1 MLMCDKKF
9 ARILFITKGI
19 NVLCTVAVVTEKSA
33 TFAYVYRI
41 RLGTCKACDDTCSN
55 NSPNITPISIMRQ
68 TPAARLILE
77 DGTIF
82 CGHSFG
88 YDAAGTSG
96 EVVFNTAMTGYPES
110 LTDPSYEGQILVTT
124 FPLQGNYGVPA
135 ADATA
140 MALSDNFESERI
152 HCRGFVCQDYSW
164 HSSHCFGTSMFP
176 PCTA

>member
-19 NVLCTVAVVTEKSA
+19 NEPCTVAVVTEKSA

-41 RLGTCKACDDTCSN
+41 RLGICKACDDTCSN

-82 CGHSFG
+82 
-88 YDAAGTSG
+88 AAIRL
-96 EVVFNTAMTGYPES
+96 AMTLPGR
-110 LTDPSYEGQILVTT
+110 
-124 FPLQGNYGVPA
+124 PA
-135 ADATA
+135 KWC
-140 MALSDNFESERI
+140 SI
-152 HCRGFVCQDYSW
+152 
-164 HSSHCFGTSMFP
+164 P
-176 PCTA
+176 P